1 MRRDGNRGDDQHGV
15 REVDRGREH
24 EPRKAGVSHLYPDRG
39 PREVPGLIDIRL
51 VRLDDGTYLDVLR
64 WESREAA
71 DAAIEKFA
79 EVPEAGEIHGFVA
92 EDLAHHRGEVVAG

>member
-1 MRRDGNRGDDQHGV
+1 MYEFYEVVHAGVRDGAEHEMLERRPELEAGV
-15 REVDRGREH
+15 RE
-24 EPRKAGVSHLYPDRG
+24 KFAGL
-39 PREVPGLIDIRL
+39 LDIRL

-79 EVPEAGEIHGFVA
+79 DVPEAVEIHGYLT
-92 EDLAHHRGEVVAG
+92 DTLAHHRGVVAGR

>member
-1 MRRDGNRGDDQHGV
+1 MPEFFEVVHAELREGVEQTMLSRRPVLEAAV
-15 REVDRGREH
+15 RER
-24 EPRKAGVSHLYPDRG
+24 L
-39 PREVPGLIDIRL
+39 PGLLDIRL

-79 EVPEAGEIHGFVA
+79 DIPEAMEIHGFV
-92 EDLAHHRGEVVAG
+92 ERDLAHHRGEVAAA

>member
-1 MRRDGNRGDDQHGV
+1 MTEFYEVVHAKVRDGAEEQMLSRRPTLEAGV
-15 REVDRGREH
+15 RE
-24 EPRKAGVSHLYPDRG
+24 KL
-39 PREVPGLIDIRL
+39 PGLLDIRL

-79 EVPEAGEIHGFVA
+79 EVSEAEEIHGFLA
-92 EDLAHHRGEVVAG
+92 EGLAHYRGEVAVGK

>member
-1 MRRDGNRGDDQHGV
+1 MPEFYEIVHAVVRPGAEEEMLSRMPALQAGV
-15 REVDRGREH
+15 RE
-24 EPRKAGVSHLYPDRG
+24 KL
-39 PREVPGLIDIRL
+39 PGLLDISL

-79 EVPEAGEIHGFVA
+79 DVPEAVEIHGYLA
-92 EDLAHHRGEVVAG
+92 DTLAHHRGVVAGR

>member
-1 MRRDGNRGDDQHGV
+1 MPEFFEILHATAREGAEDEMLRRRPALEAGV
-15 REVDRGREH
+15 RE
-24 EPRKAGVSHLYPDRG
+24 KL
-39 PREVPGLIDIRL
+39 PGLIEIRL

-79 EVPEAGEIHGFVA
+79 EVPEAGEIHGFLP
-92 EDLAHHRGEVVAG
+92 ETLAHHRGPVAAG